1 MSTPTS
7 RYTEE
12 SLINEKQYFDDYY
25 IVCVKLNATDFY
37 RKWLAELEKL
47 KIRLNISKIFDNLD
61 TFYNYLQ
68 SINDEKVFVILL
80 TGDTSEDWDW
90 HNFRLPHSLPVDINK
105 FIFYTPQFVRIYIL
119 GNQKLTLNTA
129 LCAFRSKKNLLKREQ
144 TLYMINSQW
153 KLWNE
158 VSDTTTTD
166 EPDIICYEKNALDR
180 FYDEFHQFN
189 RLFFHKYSVFDEIN
203 SVLKHIDSCTSQ
215 NIILII
221 IDPSL
226 YNVLRIINNDKCV
239 FLRITLKSIYFY
251 ENDDVHLPYLYQ
263 MTYFID
269 SNHLVNVLNRDTAP
283 NSNYLNPKELVF
295 SNNENQMSLRSSEK
309 VHFELLTE
317 HLSCLFQTE
326 SSKKEMIEEC
336 RKQYQTDPIEQKKID
351 EFEESYCIPQAISWY
366 TKDSFLCRL
375 LNKAC
380 RTEDIDLIYTFR
392 FYIHDLY
399 QQLHQLHADFIQYL
413 QDIDVDILHLYRGQC
428 MSSSEFKDLQQNI
441 GKLYSTTT
449 FLSTTLDP
457 DVAHEYASFSYND
470 IQSDFQN
477 VLFEYVVDLNL
488 KQTKPFAEISK
499 ESFMKHEHEVLFCMG
514 SVFRIDRIEKSTDN
528 STWNVKATLVEI
540 NEQIQLEQ
548 TSTQV
553 LLKLGDYAVRIN
565 EFDKAERYYRLMLE
579 DDQENIDNMIQV
591 YERIAHLY
599 TVKGEYA
606 AVIEMCQTLIKLSSS
621 LPYKTLEIYTEI
633 AQIYYHICEYDQ
645 ALLHYELVLN
655 LNVDINCIDCAI
667 LYTSIAEIHR
677 IKMNWSAAQQNYM
690 KALAVQRCPE
700 ELRVKCMKN
709 LQFVQEKNKY
719 FSRWLFNHIRWVLW
733 IIAYT
738 PVLNIIYLFYSK
750 FSSIQWYANCKFSYE
765 DRQCFFSIEGMFL
778 TLSFSYICRFLFEKR
793 HGFNIYKK
801 QVKTTLQL
809 VSTGIQ
815 MYAFWQL
822 GPYICSII
830 TTPIDLV
837 KMRVILSLTSMM
849 IEFDTAHYLVMVYL
863 YLPSYFVFI
872 IIARKWLCRAVRYSE
887 LGSGILPIYDVVRE
901 VGRIELFRTYIMRN
915 KSHNKR
921 VNKTLDYLYP
931 NLNVHESQYLNR
943 LLNHFVRRFSIIDRK
958 KLRRLLLAT
967 GTLDQL
973 YVLSYIPNG
982 LLKLD
987 FLILLKLLLCHQMY
1001 FPVRYD
1007 LLLALCYLASV
1018 EVFTIYGV
1026 LVIPIQAWFFD
1037 PLLTILEQHDN
1048 NERNENISEVIQNKV
1063 EEKHRND
1070 NVESAKFF
1078 LLIDNTNH

>member
-1 MSTPTS
+1 
-7 RYTEE
+7 
-12 SLINEKQYFDDYY
+12 
-25 IVCVKLNATDFY
+25 
-37 RKWLAELEKL
+37 
-47 KIRLNISKIFDNLD
+47 
-61 TFYNYLQ
+61 
-68 SINDEKVFVILL
+68 
-80 TGDTSEDWDW
+80 
-90 HNFRLPHSLPVDINK
+90 
-105 FIFYTPQFVRIYIL
+105 
-119 GNQKLTLNTA
+119 
-129 LCAFRSKKNLLKREQ
+129 
-144 TLYMINSQW
+144 
-153 KLWNE
+153 
-158 VSDTTTTD
+158 
-166 EPDIICYEKNALDR
+166 
-180 FYDEFHQFN
+180 
-189 RLFFHKYSVFDEIN
+189 
-203 SVLKHIDSCTSQ
+203 
-215 NIILII
+215 
-221 IDPSL
+221 
-226 YNVLRIINNDKCV
+226 
-239 FLRITLKSIYFY
+239 
-251 ENDDVHLPYLYQ
+251 

-599 TVKGEYA
+599 TVK
-606 AVIEMCQTLIKLSSS
+606 
-621 LPYKTLEIYTEI
+621 
-633 AQIYYHICEYDQ
+633 
-645 ALLHYELVLN
+645 
-655 LNVDINCIDCAI
+655 
-667 LYTSIAEIHR
+667 
-677 IKMNWSAAQQNYM
+677 
-690 KALAVQRCPE
+690 
-700 ELRVKCMKN
+700 
-709 LQFVQEKNKY
+709 
-719 FSRWLFNHIRWVLW
+719 
-733 IIAYT
+733 
-738 PVLNIIYLFYSK
+738 
-750 FSSIQWYANCKFSYE
+750 
-765 DRQCFFSIEGMFL
+765 
-778 TLSFSYICRFLFEKR
+778 
-793 HGFNIYKK
+793 
-801 QVKTTLQL
+801 
-809 VSTGIQ
+809 
-815 MYAFWQL
+815 
-822 GPYICSII
+822 
-830 TTPIDLV
+830 
-837 KMRVILSLTSMM
+837 
-849 IEFDTAHYLVMVYL
+849 
-863 YLPSYFVFI
+863 
-872 IIARKWLCRAVRYSE
+872 ARKWLCRAVRYSE

-901 VGRIELFRTYIMRN
+901 TEGRANRT
-915 KSHNKR
+915 
-921 VNKTLDYLYP
+921 V
-931 NLNVHESQYLNR
+931 
-943 LLNHFVRRFSIIDRK
+943 
-958 KLRRLLLAT
+958 
-967 GTLDQL
+967 
-973 YVLSYIPNG
+973 
-982 LLKLD
+982 
-987 FLILLKLLLCHQMY
+987 
-1001 FPVRYD
+1001 
-1007 LLLALCYLASV
+1007 
-1018 EVFTIYGV
+1018 
-1026 LVIPIQAWFFD
+1026 
-1037 PLLTILEQHDN
+1037 
-1048 NERNENISEVIQNKV
+1048 
-1063 EEKHRND
+1063 
-1070 NVESAKFF
+1070 
-1078 LLIDNTNH
+1078 